1 MTLGR
6 FRFAGDLMMGAAT
19 FDLIP
24 TTFDT
29 LWQRSYASEAP
40 DLRGLYE
47 KAKRDQ
53 WNASRDIDWSVP
65 IDLENGIFADEL
77 IDGYNTDA
85 LAHLDAKTFA
95 RLNVE
100 FSCWRISQLLHGEEG
115 AMLAC
120 SQLVDMVP
128 GNDAKFFQSTQVV
141 DEARHTE
148 VLSRYLLEKCGGR
161 IYPVSPNLKKLFD
174 YILGNGKWF
183 VKTVGLQ
190 LIAETFAVA
199 LFRLLGETAKDPILG
214 QICKRILADES
225 RHMGFSILSLPD
237 EIRSLGSNDMR
248 ELEDFTRE
256 AIVLVLSGQFP
267 KEAYET
273 IGMGAAEIERVKK
286 VRKETALSNDHTIF
300 RKLFKREM
308 HTTVV
313 GNMKKVG
320 LLNERMSGFL
330 REIGIDPTLGQ
341 VAAS

>member
-1 MTLGR
+1 
-6 FRFAGDLMMGAAT
+6 MGAAT

-24 TTFDT
+24 TTFQT
-29 LWQRSYASEAP
+29 LWQRSYNVDAP

-53 WNASRDIDWSVP
+53 WNASRDIDWDKTL
-65 IDLENGIFADEL
+65 DLDRGIFADEL
-77 IDGYNTDA
+77 IDGYGSDA

-148 VLSRYLLEKCGGR
+148 VLSRYLIDKCGGR
-161 IYPVSPNLKKLFD
+161 IYPVTPNLQKLFD
-174 YILGNGKWF
+174 FILGQGKWF

-199 LFRLLGETAKDPILG
+199 LFRLLGETAKDPILS

-225 RHMGFSILSLPD
+225 RHMGFSILSLPE
-237 EIRSLGSNDMR
+237 EIRSLSPSDLR
-248 ELEDFTRE
+248 EVEDFTRD
-256 AIVLVLSGQFP
+256 AINLVLGGQFP
-267 KEAYET
+267 REAYET
-273 IGMGAAEIERVKK
+273 IGMNSAEIEKVKK
-286 VRKETALSNDHTIF
+286 VRKDAALAGNDQTLF

-313 GNMKKVG
+313 TNIKKVG
-320 LLNERMSGFL
+320 LLNERTAGFL
-330 REIGIDPTLGQ
+330 SDIGIDPTLGQ
-341 VAAS
+341 TISA

>member
-1 MTLGR
+1 
-6 FRFAGDLMMGAAT
+6 MGVAT
-19 FDLIP
+19 FNLIP
-24 TTFDT
+24 SSFDT
-29 LWQRSYASEAP
+29 LWQRSYTVDAP
-40 DLRGLYE
+40 DLRSLYE

-53 WNASRDIDWSVP
+53 WNASRDIDWDAP
-65 IDLENGIFADEL
+65 LDLDRGIFADEL
-77 IDGYNTDA
+77 IDGFGSDA
-85 LAHLDAKTFA
+85 LAHLDAKTLQ

-148 VLSRYLLEKCGGR
+148 VLSRYLLDKCGGR
-161 IYPVSPNLKKLFD
+161 IYPVTPNLQKLFD
-174 YILGNGKWF
+174 FILGQGKWF

-199 LFRLLGETAKDPILG
+199 LFRLLGETAKDPMLS

-237 EIRSLGSNDMR
+237 EIRSLSPSDMR
-248 ELEDFTRE
+248 ELEDFTRD
-256 AIVLVLSGQFP
+256 AIHLVLGGQFP
-267 KEAYET
+267 REAYET
-273 IGMGAAEIERVKK
+273 IGMNATEIEKVKK
-286 VRKETALSNDHTIF
+286 VRKEAAAGGNDQTMF

-313 GNMKKVG
+313 TNIKKVG
-320 LLNERMSGFL
+320 LLNERTSGFL
-330 REIGIDPTLGQ
+330 SDIGIDPTLGQ
-341 VAAS
+341 AA